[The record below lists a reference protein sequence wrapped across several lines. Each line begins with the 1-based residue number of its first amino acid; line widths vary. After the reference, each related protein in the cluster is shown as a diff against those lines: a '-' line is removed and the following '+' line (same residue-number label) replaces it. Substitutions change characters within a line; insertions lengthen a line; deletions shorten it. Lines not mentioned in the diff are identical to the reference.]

1 MHVFSILA
9 RLPFLGIFV
18 QTYLTAYY
26 AREWGNMISQGMELT
41 QNFSDYA
48 GTRFP
53 AL

>member
-1 MHVFSILA
+1 MRVFYILA

-26 AREWGNMISQGMELT
+26 AREWGEYDFAGDGADAD
-41 QNFSDYA
+41 FSDHA